1 MAGENER
8 NLRHVFVS
16 GRVEG
21 FGFTNPA
28 SNGPRGRSFPDR
40 DRATHA
46 AKLLRQ
52 LEILRQADAAE
63 RENRTARGLPTEY
76 GIVVEF
82 AAGSEYRLRTQSLE
96 RRDDGITLLNIREV
110 SVSQPDGTTR
120 PEEFATVRIPPG
132 KLEVFEALVSQYR
145 DQSTQP
151 GGEVPKNQ
159 PLIASIGDIRRAAFE
174 AFWTAPTEIPG
185 AGQNVPW
192 EVWLRA
198 GESEQE
204 RSAVLT
210 QFRTAAQAAGVRL
223 IGRPL
228 NLPEST
234 IHLIHAAREQLQSS
248 VELLDCLC
256 ELRAPAVGVAEFDE
270 MAPEEQR
277 AFVEATAAQLVAP
290 SADSPAVCLLDTG
303 LNHGHPLLAPV
314 VAPNGLHTYLPA
326 WGTDDRHQFGNGH
339 GTQMGGL
346 AAFGDLTE
354 PLLSTLPVAASHWLE
369 SGKIL
374 NDADPQP
381 RDEWGNIVRD
391 TIAAVEQAAPLR
403 KRVFAQQVTARNT
416 SFDGRPTAWSAA
428 TDQLCAAR
436 GEDPVVPR
444 LIFVSAGNNH
454 CAHATDYPT
463 KNRDWSVQD
472 PAQAWNVVTVGACT
486 AKDAIRDPSFS
497 GKSVVAPRGGLAPMS
512 STSCVWDKEW
522 PIKPDIVFEGGNRYI
537 ETDQTVWDHADLK
550 LLTTNAA
557 FAQRLLTTAD
567 GTSASSAQAARLA
580 AMIQK
585 EYPNAWPETIR
596 ALLIHSAEWTP
607 GMVSG
612 RDLSQKSAVIDLMRH
627 CGHGQPDL
635 LRALRT
641 ARSAVTLVVEDDF
654 QPFKK
659 DGSSYK
665 TNEMRFHDLPWP
677 KDALEAL
684 SAAPVEMRVTLSY
697 FVEPNPGTRLTTER
711 YRYGSCHLRFE
722 VQRPLESEQAF
733 RERIN
738 RADRA
743 EPDDYEGTGEADSNE
758 WLIGSKSRNRGSL
771 HQDMWRGTAA
781 ELGSKSRIAVYPVT
795 GWWRL
800 RPHLRRFEDRVR
812 YTLVISLRAP
822 GQTVDLYTPI
832 VQQLNVPV
840 PIAVPAT

>member
-1 MAGENER
+1 MPGENER
-8 NLRHVFVS
+8 NLPHVFVS

-21 FGFTNPA
+21 IGFTNP
-28 SNGPRGRSFPDR
+28 NIGGQRGPSFPPR
-40 DRATHA
+40 DRAQHA

-52 LEILRQADAAE
+52 LETLRQTDAAE
-63 RENRTARGLPTEY
+63 RQARTARGLPTEY

-82 AAGSEYRLRTQSLE
+82 ASGSGFKLETGRLE
-96 RRDDGITLLNIREV
+96 RRSQGIELLNIREH
-110 SVSQPDGTTR
+110 SVVQPDGATR
-120 PEEFATVRIPPG
+120 IEEFALVRIPPG
-132 KLEVFEALVSQYR
+132 KLETFEALVSQYR
-145 DQSTQP
+145 DEFTKP
-151 GGEVPKNQ
+151 GGDTPRHQ
-159 PLIASIGDIRRAAFE
+159 PLVASIEEIRHAAFE
-174 AFWTAPTEIPG
+174 AFWTAPTDIPQ

-192 EVWLRA
+192 EAWLRA
-198 GESEQE
+198 GESEDE
-204 RSAVLT
+204 RAAILAR
-210 QFRTAAQAAGVRL
+210 FRAAAQVAGVRL

-234 IHLIHAAREQLQSS
+234 IHLIHATREQLQGS
-248 VELLDCLC
+248 VELLDCLT

-277 AFVEATAAQLVAP
+277 AFIEATAAQLVAQ
-290 SADSPAVCLLDTG
+290 SASAPAVCLLDTG
-303 LNHGHPLLAPV
+303 LNHAHPLLAAV

-326 WGTDDRHQFGNGH
+326 WGTDDRHQYGNGH
-339 GTQMGGL
+339 GTQMAGL

-354 PLLSTLPVAASHWLE
+354 PLLSTVPVVATHWLE

-391 TIAAVEQAAPLR
+391 TIAAVEQAAPQR
-403 KRVFAQQVTARNT
+403 RRVFAQQVTAWNT
-416 SFDGRPTAWSAA
+416 CFDGRPTAWSAA

-444 LIFVSAGNNH
+444 LIILSAGNNH
-454 CAHATDYPT
+454 CAQASDYPA

-486 AKDAIRDPSFS
+486 AKDVIRDPSFS
-497 GKSVVAPRGGLAPMS
+497 GKPVVAIRGALAPMS
-512 STSCVWDKEW
+512 TTSCSWDKEW
-522 PIKPDIVFEGGNRYI
+522 PVKPDVVFEGGNRYI
-537 ETDQTVWDHADLK
+537 ENDQTVWDHADLK

-567 GTSASSAQAARLA
+567 GTSASSAQTARLGA
-580 AMIQK
+580 IIQK

-596 ALLIHSAEWTP
+596 ALLIHSAEWTD
-607 GMVSG
+607 GMVAG
-612 RDLSQKSAVIDLMRH
+612 RDLSRKSDVMDLMRH
-627 CGHGQPDL
+627 CGHGQPSL

-641 ARSAVTLVVEDDF
+641 ARSAVTLVVEDEF

-659 DGSSYK
+659 EGSVFK
-665 TNEMRFHDLPWP
+665 TNEMRFHNLPWP

-684 SAAPVEMRVTLSY
+684 GAAHVEMRVTLSY
-697 FVEPNPGTRLTTER
+697 FIEPNPGTRLTTER

-738 RADRA
+738 RSDRID
-743 EPDDYEGTGEADSNE
+743 PDDYESSGDAETNE
-758 WLIGSKSRNRGSL
+758 WLVGPKARSRGSI
-771 HQDMWRGTAA
+771 HQDTWRGTAA
-781 ELGSKSRIAVYPVT
+781 QLGSKSRIAVYPVT

-800 RPHLRRFEDRVR
+800 RPHLRRYENRIR
-812 YTLVISLRAP
+812 YSLVVSIRAP
-822 GQTVDLYTPI
+822 EQTADLYTPI
-832 VQQLNVPV
+832 VQQVATPV
-840 PIAVPAT
+840 PINITTE

>member
-8 NLRHVFVS
+8 NLPHVFIS

-21 FGFTNPA
+21 IEFTNP
-28 SNGPRGRSFPDR
+28 NTGGQRGPTFPPR
-40 DRATHA
+40 DRAQHA

-52 LEILRQADAAE
+52 LDAMRRTDAAE
-63 RENRTARGLPTEY
+63 RQTRSARGLSSDY

-82 AAGSEYRLRTQSLE
+82 AAGSGFPLKVESLE
-96 RRDDGITLLNIREV
+96 RRKHGIDLLNIRALAV
-110 SVSQPDGTTR
+110 PQPDGTSR
-120 PEEFATVRIPPG
+120 DEEFATVRVPHG
-132 KLEVFEALVSQYR
+132 KLEVFESLITKFR
-145 DQSTQP
+145 DETTKL
-151 GGEVPKNQ
+151 GGETPKRQ
-159 PLIASIGDIRRAAFE
+159 PLVASIGDIRLAAFE
-174 AFWTAPTEIPG
+174 AFWTAPTDLPEP
-185 AGQNVPW
+185 GQNVPW
-192 EVWLRA
+192 EAWLRA
-198 GESEQE
+198 GESEE
-204 RSAVLT
+204 DRAEILAR
-210 QFRTAAQAAGVRL
+210 FRAAAGTVGVRL

-234 IHLIHAAREQLQSS
+234 IHLLHATREQIQGS

-270 MAPEEQR
+270 LTPEIQR
-277 AFVEATAAQLVAP
+277 QFVDDTAAGLVPPPEDA
-290 SADSPAVCLLDTG
+290 PAVCLLDTG
-303 LNHGHPLLAPV
+303 LNHGHPLLARV

-326 WGTDDRHQFGNGH
+326 WGTDDRHQNGQGH

-346 AAFGDLTE
+346 AAFGDLVD
-354 PLLSTLPVAASHWLE
+354 PLLATSPVVGTHWLE

-391 TIAAVEQAAPLR
+391 TVAAVEQAAPLR
-403 KRVFAQQVTARNT
+403 KRVFAQQITARNT
-416 SFDGRPTAWSAA
+416 CFDGRPTAWSAA

-444 LIFVSAGNNH
+444 LVFVSAGNNP
-454 CAHATDYPT
+454 CTRASDYPT
-463 KNRDWSVQD
+463 VNRDWSVQD

-486 AKDAIRDPSFS
+486 AKDHIRDPAYSQ
-497 GKSVVAPRGGLAPMS
+497 KPVIAPRGALAPMS
-512 STSCVWDKEW
+512 ATSGGWDKEW
-522 PIKPDIVFEGGNRYI
+522 PVKPDIVFEGGNRFV
-537 ETDQTVWDHADLK
+537 ETDGTLWDHADLK

-557 FAQRLLTTAD
+557 FMQRPLTTAD

-580 AMIQK
+580 AIIQK

-607 GMVSG
+607 GMVAG
-612 RDLSQKSAVIDLMRH
+612 RSMRTKEDVIDLMRH
-627 CGHGQPDL
+627 CGHGQPNL
-635 LRALRT
+635 LTALKT

-659 DGSSYK
+659 DGTVK

-677 KDALEAL
+677 KDVLEAL
-684 SAAPVEMRVTLSY
+684 GAMPVEMRVTLSY

-722 VQRPLESEQAF
+722 VQRPLESEQSF

-738 RADRA
+738 NADR
-743 EPDDYEGTGEADSNE
+743 PEGYRSPGGSDSDA
-758 WLIGSKSRNRGSL
+758 WTVGSDARHRGSL
-771 HQDMWRGTAA
+771 HQDTWSGTAA
-781 ELGSKSRIAVYPVT
+781 ELGSKPRIAVYPVS

-800 RPHLRRFEDRVR
+800 RPHLKRYEDRIR
-812 YTLVISLRAP
+812 YSLVVSLRAP
-822 GQTVDLYTPI
+822 GQAVDLYQPI
-832 VQQLNVPV
+832 IQQITAPIPV
-840 PIAVPAT
+840 PITAI